1 MQFEPDTLNKLL
13 EALLDSDS
21 RLKELARLGLP
32 PLTDPFFASSSSS
45 SSFEVENGDEGG
57 LMEGPTSAH
66 HRSSTEETHCE
77 DDEDED
83 EDDDSGFLVPSTK
96 RSGVQES

>member
-32 PLTDPFFASSSSS
+32 PLTDPYFASSS

-66 HRSSTEETHCE
+66 HRSSTEEPRCDDD
-77 DDEDED
+77 DDEDE
-83 EDDDSGFLVPSTK
+83 EDDSGFLVPTTK